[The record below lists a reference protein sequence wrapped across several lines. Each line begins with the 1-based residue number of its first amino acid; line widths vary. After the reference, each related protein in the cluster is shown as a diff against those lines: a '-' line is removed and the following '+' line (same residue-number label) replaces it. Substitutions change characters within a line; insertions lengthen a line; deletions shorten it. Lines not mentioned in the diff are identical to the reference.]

1 MRAFFY
7 QVRALPGTEQTY
19 LLERVGSD
27 GNRQALPYAQDDVNW
42 LALLSRQKSFRFLG
56 YQGSFS
62 ALQESRRNMDGTAR
76 ADKTY
81 WSAYRKAHRVQAK
94 KYLGHDL
101 TTDALEIMALALEKH
116 LKTKLGLP
124 DEKPLQTTRSGA
136 SKDAQREKI
145 AYLLDQNEKKDRLIA
160 DLKQELKK
168 RDQMIAQLQKQ
179 QNRPQQQSKLQGK
192 RGKPRPKRS

>member
-7 QVRALPGTEQTY
+7 QVRALAGTEQTY
-19 LLERVGSD
+19 VLERVGSD
-27 GNRQALPYAQDDVNW
+27 GSRQVLPYAQDDVNW

-62 ALQESRRNMDGTAR
+62 ALQESRRSKDGTPR
-76 ADKTY
+76 AGKTY

-94 KYLGHDL
+94 KYLGQDL
-101 TTDALEIMALALEKH
+101 TTAALEAMALALEKH
-116 LKTKLGLP
+116 LKAKLGLQDDQQLP
-124 DEKPLQTTRSGA
+124 TTRSGA

-160 DLKQELKK
+160 DLKQELEK
-168 RDQMIAQLQKQ
+168 RDRLIAQMQKRQ
-179 QNRPQQQSKLQGK
+179 DTHQGK
-192 RGKPRPKRS
+192 RGKSHLKR

>member
-19 LLERVGSD
+19 ILERVGSD
-27 GNRQALPYAQDDVNW
+27 GSRQALPYVQDDPNW

-62 ALQESRRNMDGTAR
+62 ALQESRKSKDAIPQVG
-76 ADKTY
+76 KTY

-94 KYLGHDL
+94 KYLGQDL
-101 TTDALEIMALALEKH
+101 TTGALEVMALALEKH
-116 LKTKLGLP
+116 LKAKLGIQ
-124 DEKPLQTTRSGA
+124 DTEKLHTTRG
-136 SKDAQREKI
+136 SKNTERERI
-145 AYLLDQNEKKDRLIA
+145 AYLLDQNEKKDRLIT
-160 DLKQELKK
+160 DLKQELEK

-179 QNRPQQQSKLQGK
+179 QNKSQGK
-192 RGKPRPKRS
+192 RGKSHPKRS

>member
-1 MRAFFY
+1 MRPFFY

-19 LLERVGSD
+19 LLERVNRDGS
-27 GNRQALPYAQDDVNW
+27 RQALPYEQDDPNW

-62 ALQESRRNMDGTAR
+62 ALQEQRRGKDATAQ
-76 ADKTY
+76 AGKTY

-94 KYLGHDL
+94 KYLGQDL
-101 TTDALEIMALALEKH
+101 TTTALEAMALALEKH
-116 LKTKLGLP
+116 LKAKLGIQDDQKLH
-124 DEKPLQTTRSGA
+124 TTRSGA

-160 DLKQELKK
+160 DLKQELEK
-168 RDQMIAQLQKQ
+168 RDQLIAQLQKQ
-179 QNRPQQQSKLQGK
+179 QHKPQGK
-192 RGKPRPKRS
+192 RGKSHLKRS

>member
-19 LLERVGSD
+19 ILERVGSD
-27 GNRQALPYAQDDVNW
+27 GSRQALPYVQDDPNW

-62 ALQESRRNMDGTAR
+62 ALQESRKNKDAIPQVG
-76 ADKTY
+76 KTY

-94 KYLGHDL
+94 KYLGQGL
-101 TTDALEIMALALEKH
+101 TTGALEVMALALEKH
-116 LKTKLGLP
+116 LKAKLGIQ
-124 DEKPLQTTRSGA
+124 DTEKLQTTRG
-136 SKDAQREKI
+136 SKNTERERI

-160 DLKQELKK
+160 DLKQELEK
-168 RDQMIAQLQKQ
+168 RDQTIAQLQKQ
-179 QNRPQQQSKLQGK
+179 QNKPQRK
-192 RGKPRPKRS
+192 RGKLHPKRS

>member
-19 LLERVGSD
+19 ILERVGSD
-27 GNRQALPYAQDDVNW
+27 GSRQTLPYVQDDPNW

-62 ALQESRRNMDGTAR
+62 ALQESRKNKDGTPR
-76 ADKTY
+76 AGKTY
-81 WSAYRKAHRVQAK
+81 WSVYRKAHRAQAK

-101 TTDALEIMALALEKH
+101 TVGALEVAARALEKH
-116 LKTKLGLP
+116 LKAKLGIQ
-124 DEKPLQTTRSGA
+124 DDQKLQTTRSGA
-136 SKDAQREKI
+136 GKDAQREKI

-160 DLKQELKK
+160 DLKQELEK
-168 RDQMIAQLQKQ
+168 RDQTIAQLQKQ
-179 QNRPQQQSKLQGK
+179 HNKPQGR
-192 RGKPRPKRS
+192 RGKPHPKRS